1 MYTLHSC
8 AKMHKL
14 LIFLDTKCINNELVI
29 STQSLTPAMKK
40 LLYSYLVFVYRPRMI
55 TLREMTAK
63 TILYARPI
71 YEKIM
76 QNWLWLWHDSNL
88 STSKQITATG
98 LLF

>member
-40 LLYSYLVFVYRPRMI
+40 LLYSYLVFCIQTAYDNAQRNDSKNHPI
-55 TLREMTAK
+55 REAY
-63 TILYARPI
+63 I
-71 YEKIM
+71 
-76 QNWLWLWHDSNL
+76 
-88 STSKQITATG
+88 
-98 LLF
+98 